1 MLRGEVSLA
10 GGVVVGSRLYSRV
23 WPHPWRLE
31 TALYWCVCASSAAR
45 LVPRTMQ
52 FRPGTTHAPRPCTKS
67 SVDDLGTCRGVV
79 LSRAA
84 TILRS
89 IETQPSTGRF
99 VPPCGDAF
107 RPCRHYGLQMTDAEL
122 QTLDGVLFGGCTSS
136 KSLHLSFVLKGQL
149 WRLGLSNAVKRD
161 KSSGA
166 EARHWQTGRRSVG
179 GCLVRRQ
186 WRAEVPSA
194 LLWRLRGLSA
204 VKGASPRRQDA
215 VGVCGCTARPV
226 FGGKLEWRRLHVPWK
241 D

>member
-1 MLRGEVSLA
+1 MY
-10 GGVVVGSRLYSRV
+10 SRLSYHLT
-23 WPHPWRLE
+23 PLE

-107 RPCRHYGLQMTDAEL
+107 SVVAVDGVQMTDRV
-122 QTLDGVLFGGCTSS
+122 QTPRRSPPLRRHLLDSETA
-136 KSLHLSFVLKGQL
+136 SLLSFCVLKGQL
-149 WRLGLSNAVKRD
+149 WRLGLLNRVKRA
-161 KSSGA
+161 KSSQSVA
-166 EARHWQTGRRSVG
+166 DRRLVARRRRSVG
-179 GCLVRRQ
+179 DRCLRVRRVRHVRSRCLMPSSGV
-186 WRAEVPSA
+186 WDFRA
-194 LLWRLRGLSA
+194 L
-204 VKGASPRRQDA
+204 
-215 VGVCGCTARPV
+215 
-226 FGGKLEWRRLHVPWK
+226 
-241 D
+241 

>member
-1 MLRGEVSLA
+1 MY
-10 GGVVVGSRLYSRV
+10 SRLFS
-23 WPHPWRLE
+23 HHAALE

-107 RPCRHYGLQMTDAEL
+107 WAHRHYGVQLTDAEL
-122 QTLDGVLFGGCTSS
+122 QTLDGVLEDRGCIFSR
-136 KSLHLSFVLKGQL
+136 LHLSFVLLKGQL

-166 EARHWQTGRRSVG
+166 SDTLADRQTGSVG
-179 GCLVRRQ
+179 DCLVRR
-186 WRAEVPSA
+186 V
-194 LLWRLRGLSA
+194 
-204 VKGASPRRQDA
+204 
-215 VGVCGCTARPV
+215 RPV
-226 FGGKLEWRRLHVPWK
+226 RSL
-241 D
+241 

>member
-1 MLRGEVSLA
+1 VQVLRGEVSLA
-10 GGVVVGSRLYSRV
+10 LQNRRRCSMYSRLFLRSV
-23 WPHPWRLE
+23 GLE

-107 RPCRHYGLQMTDAEL
+107 LQWKLRKVQMTDSTE
-122 QTLDGVLFGGCTSS
+122 SS
-136 KSLHLSFVLKGQL
+136 SEVSSSCHLLKGQL
-149 WRLGLSNAVKRD
+149 WRLGFS
-161 KSSGA
+161 
-166 EARHWQTGRRSVG
+166 
-179 GCLVRRQ
+179 
-186 WRAEVPSA
+186 
-194 LLWRLRGLSA
+194 SA
-204 VKGASPRRQDA
+204 VRQGKSRGAAD
-215 VGVCGCTARPV
+215 
-226 FGGKLEWRRLHVPWK
+226 VPL
-241 D
+241 